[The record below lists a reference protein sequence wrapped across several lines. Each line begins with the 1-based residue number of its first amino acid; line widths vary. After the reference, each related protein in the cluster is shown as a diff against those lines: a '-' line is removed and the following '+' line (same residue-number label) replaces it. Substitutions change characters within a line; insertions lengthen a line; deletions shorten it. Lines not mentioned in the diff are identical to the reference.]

1 MTKSDSIA
9 FGHRLRKLRAEY
21 GVSQDTLALTT
32 GIHPTAIGLI
42 ERGGREPR
50 LGTILRLA
58 RGLGV
63 RPGRLVDGL
72 DAIEGE
78 TGAR

>member
-9 FGHRLRKLRAEY
+9 FGQRLRELRAEC

-32 GIHPTAIGLI
+32 GIHSTAIGRI

-58 RGLGV
+58 RGLDVPPGTLLDEPRKGV
-63 RPGRLVDGL
+63 S
-72 DAIEGE
+72 
-78 TGAR
+78 